1 MRKRKFLGR
10 PQRVTAESVGR
21 GDVPAESQTANFD
34 KHNKKSS
41 ESLPCL
47 PRLPLGSLTFSHRKK
62 FDWRFAELVTVSFLR
77 TGRKHSGGAWPRIC
91 HIRSGFNYLDRDPAT
106 FNFLWESGRQQVRAG
121 SHRYS
126 SQRSTPRPPEG
137 REPRSFLVFNS
148 KM

>member
-1 MRKRKFLGR
+1 MRKRKSLGR

-21 GDVPAESQTANFD
+21 GDVPAESQTAHFN

-41 ESLPCL
+41 ARLPCL
-47 PRLPLGSLTFSHRKK
+47 PRLLLRSLTFSHHKK
-62 FDWRFAELVTVSFLR
+62 FDWRFAKLVTVSFLR

-91 HIRSGFNYLDRDPAT
+91 HIRSGFNYLDRDPAA

-126 SQRSTPRPPEG
+126 SQGSGGPPLKAG
-137 REPRSFLVFNS
+137 SPVPS
-148 KM
+148 